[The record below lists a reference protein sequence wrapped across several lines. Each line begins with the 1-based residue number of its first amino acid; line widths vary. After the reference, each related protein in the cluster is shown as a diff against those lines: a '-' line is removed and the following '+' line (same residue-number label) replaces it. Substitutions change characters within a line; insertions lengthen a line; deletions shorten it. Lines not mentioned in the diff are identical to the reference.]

1 MNKQGTRSVVAKW
14 CYLRDNATLR
24 LAVQTRIK
32 QKKLRL
38 MDLERLTGIQ
48 AYRISRYL
56 LKRKPNLNQYQLI
69 SLCEALEIDVKL
81 KVEFR

>member
-1 MNKQGTRSVVAKW
+1 MNKAGTRSVAAKW

-32 QKKLRL
+32 QRKLKL
-38 MDLERLTGIQ
+38 MDLERATDIQ

-56 LKRKPNLNQYQLI
+56 LKRKPNLNQFQLI
-69 SLCEALEIDVKL
+69 NLCKYLDIVVKL
-81 KVEFR
+81 NVQFE